1 MPTASASPTRVRRAG
16 AAVFACCVVLFG
28 PASARA
34 DVPTDR
40 VRPVADPQPVADP
53 RPGADSRPAA
63 GSRPI
68 PPSVPPAPPG
78 LPGPRAFADVVGTRA
93 GQSVN
98 IAVLADDTGD
108 GLVVLSHTNPEHGLV
123 FQAEDKTGTDAVLR
137 YTPGPGFVGR
147 DDFRYTVSDRF
158 GRQATANVRVEVAP
172 AATRVR
178 ETAASRVVDQLRA
191 TPADAASRPRAAG
204 TGSGGR
210 VLLVVFLGSAVL
222 GAGFLALVAQRRRPR
237 ARAAHVFRSPWVDR

>member
-1 MPTASASPTRVRRAG
+1 MPTASVSPTRVRRAG

-40 VRPVADPQPVADP
+40 VRPVADPRPVPGP
-53 RPGADSRPAA
+53 RP
-63 GSRPI
+63 I
-68 PPSVPPAPPG
+68 VPPTPPG

-93 GQSVN
+93 GQSVDV
-98 IAVLADDTGD
+98 AVLADDTGD

-123 FQAEDKTGTDAVLR
+123 FQADETSGTDAVLR

-172 AATRVR
+172 AAARVR
-178 ETAASRVVDQLRA
+178 ESAVSHVVDELRA
-191 TPADAASRPRAAG
+191 TPADAASRRHSAG
-204 TGSGGR
+204 TEPGRR

-237 ARAAHVFRSPWVDR
+237 ARAAHAFRSPWANR

>member
-1 MPTASASPTRVRRAG
+1 MSTASPTRVRRAG

-40 VRPVADPQPVADP
+40 VRPVADPQPVTNP
-53 RPGADSRPAA
+53 RPVADL
-63 GSRPI
+63 RPI
-68 PPSVPPAPPG
+68 PPPVPPAPPG

-98 IAVLADDTGD
+98 VAVLADDTGE

-123 FQAEDKTGTDAVLR
+123 FQAEDATGTDAVLR

-158 GRQATANVRVEVAP
+158 GRQATANVRVEVTP
-172 AATRVR
+172 ATGRVR
-178 ETAASRVVDQLRA
+178 ESTASRVVDRLRTA
-191 TPADAASRPRAAG
+191 PTDAASRPRSAG
-204 TGSGGR
+204 AGSGGR

-222 GAGFLALVAQRRRPR
+222 GAGFLALVARRRRPR
-237 ARAAHVFRSPWVDR
+237 ARAAHAFRSPWADR

>member
-1 MPTASASPTRVRRAG
+1 MPTASVSPIRVRRAG

-40 VRPVADPQPVADP
+40 VRPVADPQAVADP
-53 RPGADSRPAA
+53 RPGAEA
-63 GSRPI
+63 RPI
-68 PPSVPPAPPG
+68 PPSVPSVPPRM
-78 LPGPRAFADVVGTRA
+78 PGPRAFGDVVGTRA

-98 IAVLADDTGD
+98 VAVLADDTGD

-123 FQAEDKTGTDAVLR
+123 FQAEDTTGMDSVLR

-158 GRQATANVRVEVAP
+158 GRQATANVRVEVTP

-178 ETAASRVVDQLRA
+178 ESAASRVVDQVRA
-191 TPADAASRPRAAG
+191 TPADAASRPRSAG
-204 TGSGGR
+204 TGPGGR

-222 GAGFLALVAQRRRPR
+222 GAGFLALVAQQRRPR
-237 ARAAHVFRSPWVDR
+237 DRAAHVFRSPWADR